1 VKRRAGEQCELHFI
15 AAAALMLV
23 CLVMC
28 HTAAAQST
36 RPAGIYED
44 QTIRKDGQANSPTS
58 RQSNAVSATPTL
70 SPFDAKRVVF
80 ALTLVLVLIFGLRWV
95 VKRYFPNVAG
105 ASNGIVRVLSR
116 SPLTPKQHV
125 LLVQVGKRVLVV
137 ADNGT
142 QMNSLSE
149 ITDADEVA
157 MLVGQ
162 TTARA
167 STSVRETSF
176 DAKFDKAAEN
186 YEEKPQAD
194 VSEVAVEEMHD
205 ERALGLKSGEIDGL
219 MDKVRALA
227 KQLGKS

>member
-1 VKRRAGEQCELHFI
+1 MLI
-15 AAAALMLV
+15 AAVATMLV
-23 CLVMC
+23 FFCQT
-28 HTAAAQST
+28 TAAQT
-36 RPAGIYED
+36 THPAGIYED
-44 QTIRKDGQANSPTS
+44 QTIRKDGQPNSPSS
-58 RQSNAVSATPTL
+58 RQSSATSANPTL
-70 SPFDAKRVVF
+70 SPFDARRVVF
-80 ALTLVLVLIFGLRWV
+80 ALALVLILFFALRWA

-157 MLVGQ
+157 LLVGQ
-162 TTARA
+162 AAARA
-167 STSVRETSF
+167 PAKETF
-176 DAKFDKAAEN
+176 DAKFDKAQEN
-186 YEEKPQAD
+186 YDEKPAAQ
-194 VSEVAVEEMHD
+194 VGESGEVVVEPQD
-205 ERALGLKSGEIDGL
+205 EQSLGLKSGEIEGL
-219 MDKVRALA
+219 MEKVRSLA